1 MNTAAET
8 TTRAP
13 SLGLSSAEP
22 LRDAAGDSYAEYRS
36 LSGGAVVSVVLG
48 VLSVVALLPDFWA
61 LKVIPLLGIVAGST
75 ALVRIRRRPDEFSG
89 RKLALV
95 GTATSLV
102 MFLIGTGWGAYEMA
116 YEVPEGYQPIDYSL
130 LKHPDPRLEALPSP
144 AAQSLEGKKV
154 FLRGYM
160 FPPDHDTGIAAFL
173 LCRDNGD
180 CCFGGQPPPS
190 DMVFIKLENPLQTSY
205 SRRLRRVAGTFHV
218 AGSRYGD
225 IKKDVLYQ
233 LDADYIK

>member
-1 MNTAAET
+1 
-8 TTRAP
+8 
-13 SLGLSSAEP
+13 
-22 LRDAAGDSYAEYRS
+22 
-36 LSGGAVVSVVLG
+36 
-48 VLSVVALLPDFWA
+48 
-61 LKVIPLLGIVAGST
+61 
-75 ALVRIRRRPDEFSG
+75 
-89 RKLALV
+89 
-95 GTATSLV
+95 
-102 MFLIGTGWGAYEMA
+102 MA

>member
-1 MNTAAET
+1 MNTAAES
-8 TTRAP
+8 TTRTSAA
-13 SLGLSSAEP
+13 GFSSAEP
-22 LRDAAGDSYAEYRS
+22 PRDASGEAYAEYRS
-36 LSGGAVVSVVLG
+36 LSGGAVVSMILG
-48 VLSVVALLPDFWA
+48 VLSIVALLPDFWI

-75 ALVRIRRRPDEFSG
+75 SLARIRRRPDEFSG
-89 RKLALV
+89 RKLALA
-95 GTATSLV
+95 GTVTSLV
-102 MFLIGTGWGAYEMA
+102 LFLVGTGWAAYEIA
-116 YEVPEGYQPIDYSL
+116 VEVPEGYQPIDYSV
-130 LKHPDPRLEALPSP
+130 LKHPDPRFVSLPAP
-144 AAQSLEGKKV
+144 AAQALDGKKV

-190 DMVFIKLENPLQTSY
+190 DMVFIKLENPLQTNY

-225 IKKDVLYQ
+225 VKSDVLYQ